1 MANGVDAVVQLAE
14 KLKAPVCNT
23 YLHNDSF
30 PRNHELWMGPLGYQV
45 RIHFRMCI
53 DLCKM
58 THVYYSSEIISYI
71 IMIFISGLQSS
82 HENNFSSR
90 CSISIRKPTWAIW
103 IASTIWL

>member
-45 RIHFRMCI
+45 SKNFRLSI
-53 DLCKM
+53 NLCNYY
-58 THVYYSSEIISYI
+58 HVYEMVAYI
-71 IMIFISGLQSS
+71 IWITISGFQSGY
-82 HENNFSSR
+82 ENNFSSR

-103 IASTIWL
+103 FASTIWF

>member
-45 RIHFRMCI
+45 SKHFKI
-53 DLCKM
+53 YNIELGFLLC
-58 THVYYSSEIISYI
+58 
-71 IMIFISGLQSS
+71 L
-82 HENNFSSR
+82 
-90 CSISIRKPTWAIW
+90 
-103 IASTIWL
+103 